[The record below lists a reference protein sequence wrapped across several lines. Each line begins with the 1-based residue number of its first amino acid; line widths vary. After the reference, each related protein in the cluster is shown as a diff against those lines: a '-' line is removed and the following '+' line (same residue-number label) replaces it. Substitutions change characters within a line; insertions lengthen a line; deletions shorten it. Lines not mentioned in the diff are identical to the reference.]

1 MNMKVNTKSIII
13 AAITFVLFLTGSMLI
28 VNKCT
33 RSSNDIAIDN
43 MAIVGDTL
51 TSEGKVMEFDYQ
63 NHKFIN
69 IVKCDENGN
78 TESFVVHDPNCRC
91 SVKKLNNITTVIT
104 NNDNHNSM
112 SSDSIVKANFRVVL
126 SKLNSLH
133 NDNAALM
140 KEVKTLRTEVAM
152 LKKMK
157 TNCTYKPIHRK
168 VQSKKR
174 K

>member
-1 MNMKVNTKSIII
+1 MKKVNTKSIII

-33 RSSNDIAIDN
+33 GSSNDI
-43 MAIVGDTL
+43 AIVGDTL

-69 IVKCDENGN
+69 IVKCNENGN
-78 TESFVVHDPNCRC
+78 AESFVVHDPNCRC

-104 NNDNHNSM
+104 NNDNHNKL
-112 SSDSIVKANFRVVL
+112 SSDSIMKTNFRVVL

-133 NDNAALM
+133 NDNVALM
-140 KEVKTLRTEVAM
+140 KEVKTLRTEVAI

-157 TNCTYKPIHRK
+157 TNCTYKSIHKK

-174 K
+174 R

>member
-1 MNMKVNTKSIII
+1 MKANIKSIII
-13 AAITFVLFLTGSMLI
+13 ANVTFVLFFIVSMFV

-33 RSSNDIAIDN
+33 GSSNDI
-43 MAIVGDTL
+43 AIVGDTL

-69 IVKCDENGN
+69 IVKADENGN
-78 TESFVVHDPNCRC
+78 QESFVVHDPNCRC
-91 SVKKLNNITTVIT
+91 SIKKLNNITTVIT

-133 NDNAALM
+133 NDNITLM
-140 KEVKTLRTEVAM
+140 KEVKTLRVEVAM

-157 TNCTYKPIHRK
+157 TNCTYKPVHK
-168 VQSKKR
+168 KSQSKKR

>member
-1 MNMKVNTKSIII
+1 MKVNIKSIII
-13 AAITFVLFLTGSMLI
+13 AAITFVLFLTGSMLL

-33 RSSNDIAIDN
+33 SKLNDI
-43 MAIVGDTL
+43 AIVGDTL
-51 TSEGKVMEFDYQ
+51 TSEGKVMEFEYQ

-69 IVKCDENGN
+69 IVKSDENGN
-78 TESFVVHDPNCRC
+78 TESFIVHDPNCRC

-104 NNDNHNSM
+104 NNDNHNSI

-126 SKLNSLH
+126 SKLNSLY
-133 NDNAALM
+133 NYNVALM
-140 KEVKTLRTEVAM
+140 KEIKTLRVEVAM

-157 TNCTYKPIHRK
+157 TNCTYKPVHK
-168 VQSKKR
+168 KSQPKKR

>member
-1 MNMKVNTKSIII
+1 MKKVNTKSAII
-13 AAITFVLFLTGSMLI
+13 AAITFVLFFTGSMLV

-33 RSSNDIAIDN
+33 GSSNDIV
-43 MAIVGDTL
+43 IVGDTL

-69 IVKCDENGN
+69 IVKSDENGN
-78 TESFVVHDPNCRC
+78 AESFVVHDPNCRC

-112 SSDSIVKANFRVVL
+112 SSDSIVKANFKVVL

-168 VQSKKR
+168 VQPKKR
-174 K
+174 R

>member
-1 MNMKVNTKSIII
+1 MKTNIKSIVI
-13 AAITFVLFLTGSMLI
+13 AAVTFVLFFIGSMFV

-33 RSSNDIAIDN
+33 GSSNDI
-43 MAIVGDTL
+43 AIVGDTL

-69 IVKCDENGN
+69 IVKADENGN
-78 TESFVVHDPNCRC
+78 QESFVVHDPNCRC

-126 SKLNSLH
+126 SKLNALH
-133 NDNAALM
+133 NDNISLM
-140 KEVKTLRTEVAM
+140 KEVKTLRVEVAM

-157 TNCTYKPIHRK
+157 TNCTYKPVHK
-168 VQSKKR
+168 KSQSKKR

>member
-1 MNMKVNTKSIII
+1 MKVINTKSIII
-13 AAITFVLFLTGSMLI
+13 AAITFVLFLAGSMLI

-33 RSSNDIAIDN
+33 GASNDI
-43 MAIVGDTL
+43 AIVGDTL

-69 IVKCDENGN
+69 IVKSDENGN
-78 TESFVVHDPNCRC
+78 AESFVVHDPNCRC
-91 SVKKLNNITTVIT
+91 SIKKLNNITTVIT

-112 SSDSIVKANFRVVL
+112 SSDSIIKANFRVVL

-133 NDNAALM
+133 NENISLM
-140 KEVKTLRTEVAM
+140 KEVKTLRVEVAM

-157 TNCTYKPIHRK
+157 TNCTYKPVHK
-168 VQSKKR
+168 KLQPKKR

>member
-1 MNMKVNTKSIII
+1 MKVINTKSIII
-13 AAITFVLFLTGSMLI
+13 AAITFVLFLAGSMII

-33 RSSNDIAIDN
+33 GSSNDI
-43 MAIVGDTL
+43 AIVGDTL

-69 IVKCDENGN
+69 IVKSGENGN
-78 TESFVVHDPNCRC
+78 TESFIVHDPNCRC
-91 SVKKLNNITTVIT
+91 SIKKLNNITTVIT

-112 SSDSIVKANFRVVL
+112 SSDSIIKANFRVVL

-133 NDNAALM
+133 NDNIVLM
-140 KEVKTLRTEVAM
+140 KEVKTLRVEVAM

-157 TNCTYKPIHRK
+157 TNCTYKPVHRK
-168 VQSKKR
+168 AQPKKR
-174 K
+174 R

>member
-1 MNMKVNTKSIII
+1 MKTNIKSIVI
-13 AAITFVLFLTGSMLI
+13 AAVTFVLFFIGSMFV

-33 RSSNDIAIDN
+33 GSSNDI
-43 MAIVGDTL
+43 AIVGDTL

-69 IVKCDENGN
+69 IVKADENGN
-78 TESFVVHDPNCRC
+78 QESFIVHDPNCRC

-126 SKLNSLH
+126 SKLNALH
-133 NDNAALM
+133 NDNISLM
-140 KEVKTLRTEVAM
+140 KEVKTLRVEVAM

-157 TNCTYKPIHRK
+157 TNCTYKPVHK
-168 VQSKKR
+168 KSQSKKR

>member
-1 MNMKVNTKSIII
+1 MKVNIKSAII
-13 AAITFVLFLTGSMLI
+13 AGITFILFLTGSMLI

-33 RSSNDIAIDN
+33 GSSNNI
-43 MAIVGDTL
+43 AIVGDTL

-69 IVKCDENGN
+69 IVKVDENGN
-78 TESFVVHDPNCRC
+78 QESFVVHDPNCRC

-112 SSDSIVKANFRVVL
+112 SSDSIMKANFKVVL

-133 NDNAALM
+133 NDNISLM
-140 KEVKTLRTEVAM
+140 KEVKTLRVEVAM

-157 TNCTYKPIHRK
+157 TNCAYKPIHRK

-174 K
+174 R

>member
-1 MNMKVNTKSIII
+1 MKVINTKSIII
-13 AAITFVLFLTGSMLI
+13 AAITFVLFLAGSMLI

-33 RSSNDIAIDN
+33 GASNDI
-43 MAIVGDTL
+43 AIVGDTL

-69 IVKCDENGN
+69 IVKSDENGN

-91 SVKKLNNITTVIT
+91 SIKKLNNITTVIT

-112 SSDSIVKANFRVVL
+112 SSDSIIKANFRVVL

-133 NDNAALM
+133 NDNIVLM
-140 KEVKTLRTEVAM
+140 KEVKALRVEVAM

-157 TNCTYKPIHRK
+157 TNCTYKPVHRK
-168 VQSKKR
+168 AQSKKR
-174 K
+174 R

>member
-1 MNMKVNTKSIII
+1 MKMNIKSIVILRVII
-13 AAITFVLFLTGSMLI
+13 STITFVLFFTGSMLI

-33 RSSNDIAIDN
+33 GSSNGI
-43 MAIVGDTL
+43 AIVGDTL

-69 IVKCDENGN
+69 IVKSDENSN
-78 TESFVVHDPNCRC
+78 QESFVVHDPNYRC

-104 NNDNHNSM
+104 NNDNYNSM

-133 NDNAALM
+133 NDNVALM
-140 KEVKTLRTEVAM
+140 KEVKTLCVEVAM

-157 TNCTYKPIHRK
+157 TNCTYKPAHRK
-168 VQSKKR
+168 VQPKKR

>member
-1 MNMKVNTKSIII
+1 MKKVNTKSIII

-33 RSSNDIAIDN
+33 GSSNDI
-43 MAIVGDTL
+43 AIVGDTL

-69 IVKCDENGN
+69 IVKSDENGN
-78 TESFVVHDPNCRC
+78 AESFVVHDPNCRC

-104 NNDNHNSM
+104 NNDNHNKLN
-112 SSDSIVKANFRVVL
+112 SDSIVKANFRVVL

-133 NDNAALM
+133 NDNAVLM

-168 VQSKKR
+168 VHPKKR
-174 K
+174 R

>member
-1 MNMKVNTKSIII
+1 MKVNTKSIII
-13 AAITFVLFLTGSMLI
+13 ACITFVLGFVGSMLV

-33 RSSNDIAIDN
+33 SETNKEN
-43 MAIVGDTL
+43 VVLVGDTL

-69 IVKCDENGN
+69 IVKMNDDGN
-78 TESFVVHDPNCRC
+78 QESFVVHDPNCRC
-91 SVKKLNNITTVIT
+91 LTKKLNNITTVIT
-104 NNDNHNSM
+104 NTDNHNKV
-112 SSDSIVKANFRVVL
+112 SSDSIMKANFRVVL

-133 NDNAALM
+133 NDNVALM

-157 TNCTYKPIHRK
+157 TNCTYKPVHKK
-168 VQSKKR
+168 VQPKKR
-174 K
+174 R

>member
-1 MNMKVNTKSIII
+1 MKANIKSIII
-13 AAITFVLFLTGSMLI
+13 ANVTFVLFFIVSMFV

-33 RSSNDIAIDN
+33 GSSNDI
-43 MAIVGDTL
+43 AIVGDTL

-69 IVKCDENGN
+69 IVKADGNGN
-78 TESFVVHDPNCRC
+78 QESFVVHDPNCRC

-126 SKLNSLH
+126 SKLNALH
-133 NDNAALM
+133 NDNISLM
-140 KEVKTLRTEVAM
+140 KEVKTLRVEVAI

-157 TNCTYKPIHRK
+157 ANCSYKPVHRK
-168 VQSKKR
+168 VQPKKR

>member
-1 MNMKVNTKSIII
+1 MKKVNTKSIII
-13 AAITFVLFLTGSMLI
+13 AAITFVLFLVGSMLV

-33 RSSNDIAIDN
+33 GSSNDI
-43 MAIVGDTL
+43 AIVGDTL

-69 IVKCDENGN
+69 IVKSDENGN
-78 TESFVVHDPNCRC
+78 QESFVVHDPNCRC
-91 SVKKLNNITTVIT
+91 SIKKLNNITTVIT

-112 SSDSIVKANFRVVL
+112 SSDSIVKTNFRVVL

-133 NDNAALM
+133 NDNIVLM

-157 TNCTYKPIHRK
+157 TNCTYRPVHKK

-174 K
+174 R

>member
-1 MNMKVNTKSIII
+1 MKKVNTKSIII

-33 RSSNDIAIDN
+33 GASNDI
-43 MAIVGDTL
+43 
-51 TSEGKVMEFDYQ
+51 
-63 NHKFIN
+63 
-69 IVKCDENGN
+69 VKSDENGN

-104 NNDNHNSM
+104 NNDNHNKL

-133 NDNAALM
+133 NDNVALM

-174 K
+174 R

>member
-1 MNMKVNTKSIII
+1 MKVINTKSIII
-13 AAITFVLFLTGSMLI
+13 AAITFVLFLAGSMLI

-33 RSSNDIAIDN
+33 GASNDI
-43 MAIVGDTL
+43 AIVGDTL

-69 IVKCDENGN
+69 IVKSDENGN
-78 TESFVVHDPNCRC
+78 AESFVVHDPNCRC
-91 SVKKLNNITTVIT
+91 SIKKLNNITTVIT

-112 SSDSIVKANFRVVL
+112 SSDSIIKANFRVVL

-133 NDNAALM
+133 NDNIVLM
-140 KEVKTLRTEVAM
+140 KEVKTLRVEVAI

-157 TNCTYKPIHRK
+157 TNCTYKPVHRK
-168 VQSKKR
+168 AQSKKR
-174 K
+174 R

>member
-1 MNMKVNTKSIII
+1 MKVNTKSIII
-13 AAITFVLFLTGSMLI
+13 AAITFVLFLTGSMLV

-33 RSSNDIAIDN
+33 GSSNDIAIL
-43 MAIVGDTL
+43 GDTL

-78 TESFVVHDPNCRC
+78 AESFVVHDPNCRC
-91 SVKKLNNITTVIT
+91 SIKKLNNITTVIM
-104 NNDNHNSM
+104 NNVNHNRM

-140 KEVKTLRTEVAM
+140 KEVKTLRTEIAM

-157 TNCTYKPIHRK
+157 TNCTYKPVHK
-168 VQSKKR
+168 KSQPKKR

>member
-1 MNMKVNTKSIII
+1 MKVNTKSIII
-13 AAITFVLFLTGSMLI
+13 ACITFVLGFVGSMLV

-33 RSSNDIAIDN
+33 SEASKENVVL
-43 MAIVGDTL
+43 VGDTL

-69 IVKCDENGN
+69 IVKMNDDGN
-78 TESFVVHDPNCRC
+78 QESFVVHDPNCKC
-91 SVKKLNNITTVIT
+91 LAKKLNNITTVIT
-104 NNDNHNSM
+104 NTDNHNKV
-112 SSDSIVKANFRVVL
+112 SSDSIMKANFRVIL

-133 NDNAALM
+133 NDNVALM
-140 KEVKTLRTEVAM
+140 KEVKTLKTEVAM

-157 TNCTYKPIHRK
+157 TNCTYKPINRK
-168 VQSKKR
+168 SYLKKR

>member
-1 MNMKVNTKSIII
+1 MKKVNTKSIII
-13 AAITFVLFLTGSMLI
+13 AAITFVLFLVGSMLI

-33 RSSNDIAIDN
+33 GASNDI
-43 MAIVGDTL
+43 AIVGDTL

-69 IVKCDENGN
+69 IVKSDENGN
-78 TESFVVHDPNCRC
+78 AESFVVHDPNCRC
-91 SVKKLNNITTVIT
+91 SIKKLNNITTVIT

-112 SSDSIVKANFRVVL
+112 SSDSIVKSNFRVVL
-126 SKLNSLH
+126 SKLNS
-133 NDNAALM
+133 LM

-157 TNCTYKPIHRK
+157 TNCTYRPVHKK

-174 K
+174 R

>member
-1 MNMKVNTKSIII
+1 MKVNTKSAII
-13 AAITFVLFLTGSMLI
+13 AVITFVLFLTGSMFI

-33 RSSNDIAIDN
+33 GSSNDIAIDN

-69 IVKCDENGN
+69 IVKSDENGN
-78 TESFVVHDPNCRC
+78 AESFVVHDPNCRC

-104 NNDNHNSM
+104 NNDNHNKL
-112 SSDSIVKANFRVVL
+112 SSDSIMKANFRVVL

-133 NDNAALM
+133 DDNAALM

-157 TNCTYKPIHRK
+157 TNCTYKPIHKK
-168 VQSKKR
+168 VQPKKR
-174 K
+174 R

>member
-1 MNMKVNTKSIII
+1 MKANTKSIII
-13 AAITFVLFLTGSMLI
+13 AAVTFVLFFTGSMFV

-33 RSSNDIAIDN
+33 GSSNNI
-43 MAIVGDTL
+43 AIVGDTL

-69 IVKCDENGN
+69 IVKVDENGN
-78 TESFVVHDPNCRC
+78 QESFVVHDPNCRC

-126 SKLNSLH
+126 SKLNSLY
-133 NDNAALM
+133 NSNAALM
-140 KEVKTLRTEVAM
+140 KEIKTLRVEVAM

-168 VQSKKR
+168 VQPKKR
-174 K
+174 R

>member
-1 MNMKVNTKSIII
+1 MKKVNTKSAII
-13 AAITFVLFLTGSMLI
+13 AAITFVLFLTGSMLV

-33 RSSNDIAIDN
+33 GSSNDIAI
-43 MAIVGDTL
+43 VGETL

-69 IVKCDENGN
+69 IVKSDENGN
-78 TESFVVHDPNCRC
+78 AESFVVHDPNCRC

-104 NNDNHNSM
+104 NNDNHNKL
-112 SSDSIVKANFRVVL
+112 SSDSIVKVNFRVVL

-133 NDNAALM
+133 NDNVALM

-157 TNCTYKPIHRK
+157 TNCTYKSIHKK
-168 VQSKKR
+168 VQPKKR
-174 K
+174 R

>member
-1 MNMKVNTKSIII
+1 MKKVNTKSIII
-13 AAITFVLFLTGSMLI
+13 AAITFVLFLAGSMLI

-33 RSSNDIAIDN
+33 GASNDI
-43 MAIVGDTL
+43 AIVGDTL

-69 IVKCDENGN
+69 IVKSDENGN
-78 TESFVVHDPNCRC
+78 AESFVVHDPNCRC
-91 SVKKLNNITTVIT
+91 SIKKLNNITTVIT

-112 SSDSIVKANFRVVL
+112 SSDSIIKANFRVVL

-133 NDNAALM
+133 NDNIVLM
-140 KEVKTLRTEVAM
+140 KEVKTLRVEVAM

-157 TNCTYKPIHRK
+157 INCAYKPVHRK
-168 VQSKKR
+168 AQPKKR
-174 K
+174 R

>member
-1 MNMKVNTKSIII
+1 MKVINTKSIII
-13 AAITFVLFLTGSMLI
+13 AAITFVLFLAGSMLI

-33 RSSNDIAIDN
+33 GASNDI
-43 MAIVGDTL
+43 AIVGDTL

-69 IVKCDENGN
+69 IVKSDENGN
-78 TESFVVHDPNCRC
+78 AESFVVHDPNCRC
-91 SVKKLNNITTVIT
+91 SIKKLNNITTVIT

-112 SSDSIVKANFRVVL
+112 SSDSIIKANFRVVL

-133 NDNAALM
+133 NDNIVLM
-140 KEVKTLRTEVAM
+140 KEVKALRVGVAM

-157 TNCTYKPIHRK
+157 INCTYKPVHRK
-168 VQSKKR
+168 AQSKKR
-174 K
+174 R

>member
-1 MNMKVNTKSIII
+1 MKVNIKSIII
-13 AAITFVLFLTGSMLI
+13 AAITFVLFFIGSVLV

-33 RSSNDIAIDN
+33 GSSNDI
-43 MAIVGDTL
+43 AIVGDTL

-69 IVKCDENGN
+69 IVKSDDNGN

-104 NNDNHNSM
+104 NNDNHNTI
-112 SSDSIVKANFRVVL
+112 SSDSIIKANFKVVI

-133 NDNAALM
+133 NENISLM
-140 KEVKTLRTEVAM
+140 KEVKTLRVEVAM

-157 TNCTYKPIHRK
+157 TNCTYKPVHK
-168 VQSKKR
+168 KSQSKKR

>member
-1 MNMKVNTKSIII
+1 
-13 AAITFVLFLTGSMLI
+13 
-28 VNKCT
+28 
-33 RSSNDIAIDN
+33 
-43 MAIVGDTL
+43 
-51 TSEGKVMEFDYQ
+51 MEFDYQ

-69 IVKCDENGN
+69 IVKSDENDN

-126 SKLNSLH
+126 SKLNSLY
-133 NDNAALM
+133 NDNVALM
-140 KEVKTLRTEVAM
+140 KEVKTLRVEVAM

-157 TNCTYKPIHRK
+157 TNCTYKPVHK
-168 VQSKKR
+168 KSQSKKR

>member
-1 MNMKVNTKSIII
+1 MKVNIKSIII
-13 AAITFVLFLTGSMLI
+13 AAITFVLFLTGSLLV
-28 VNKCT
+28 VNKCSN
-33 RSSNDIAIDN
+33 SSNDI
-43 MAIVGDTL
+43 AIVGDTL
-51 TSEGKVMEFDYQ
+51 TSKGKVMEFDYQ

-69 IVKCDENGN
+69 IVKVDDNGN
-78 TESFVVHDPNCRC
+78 QESFIVHDPNCRC

-133 NDNAALM
+133 NDNAALI
-140 KEVKTLRTEVAM
+140 KEVKTLRVEVAM

-157 TNCTYKPIHRK
+157 TNRTYKPIHRK
-168 VQSKKR
+168 VQPKKR

>member
-1 MNMKVNTKSIII
+1 MKVNTKSIII
-13 AAITFVLFLTGSMLI
+13 ACVTFVLGFVGSMLV

-33 RSSNDIAIDN
+33 SETSKENVVL
-43 MAIVGDTL
+43 VGDTL

-69 IVKCDENGN
+69 IVKMNDDGN
-78 TESFVVHDPNCRC
+78 QESFVVHDPNCRC
-91 SVKKLNNITTVIT
+91 LAKKLNNITTVIT
-104 NNDNHNSM
+104 NTDNHNKV
-112 SSDSIVKANFRVVL
+112 SSDSIMKANFRVVL

-133 NDNAALM
+133 NDNVTLM

-157 TNCTYKPIHRK
+157 TNPIWK
-168 VQSKKR
+168 VQLKKPTKYKKR
-174 K
+174 

>member
-1 MNMKVNTKSIII
+1 MKKVNTKSIII
-13 AAITFVLFLTGSMLI
+13 SAITFVLFFTGSMLV

-33 RSSNDIAIDN
+33 GKSNDI
-43 MAIVGDTL
+43 AIVGDTL

-69 IVKCDENGN
+69 IVKSDENSN
-78 TESFVVHDPNCRC
+78 QESFVVHDPNCRC
-91 SVKKLNNITTVIT
+91 SIKKLNNITTVIT
-104 NNDNHNSM
+104 NNDNHNTI
-112 SSDSIVKANFRVVL
+112 SSDSIIKANFKVVI

-133 NDNAALM
+133 NENISLM
-140 KEVKTLRTEVAM
+140 KEVKTLRVEVAM

-157 TNCTYKPIHRK
+157 TNCTYKPVHK
-168 VQSKKR
+168 KSQPKKR

>member
-1 MNMKVNTKSIII
+1 MKVINTKSIII

-33 RSSNDIAIDN
+33 GSSNDI
-43 MAIVGDTL
+43 AIVGDTL

-69 IVKCDENGN
+69 IVKSDENGN
-78 TESFVVHDPNCRC
+78 AESFVVHDPNCRC
-91 SVKKLNNITTVIT
+91 SIKKLNNITTVIT

-112 SSDSIVKANFRVVL
+112 SSDSIIKSNFRVVL

-133 NDNAALM
+133 NDNIVLM
-140 KEVKTLRTEVAM
+140 KEVKTLRVEVAM

-157 TNCTYKPIHRK
+157 TNCTYKPVHKK
-168 VQSKKR
+168 VQPKKR
-174 K
+174 R

>member
-1 MNMKVNTKSIII
+1 MKTNIKSIVI
-13 AAITFVLFLTGSMLI
+13 AAVTFVLFFIGSMFV

-33 RSSNDIAIDN
+33 GSSNDI
-43 MAIVGDTL
+43 AIVGDTL
-51 TSEGKVMEFDYQ
+51 TSEGKVMEFDYK

-69 IVKCDENGN
+69 IVKADENGN
-78 TESFVVHDPNCRC
+78 QESFVVHDPNCRC

-133 NDNAALM
+133 NDNISLM
-140 KEVKTLRTEVAM
+140 KEVKTLRIEVAM

-157 TNCTYKPIHRK
+157 INCTYKPVHK
-168 VQSKKR
+168 KSQPKKR

>member
-1 MNMKVNTKSIII
+1 MKANIKSIII

-33 RSSNDIAIDN
+33 SKSNDI
-43 MAIVGDTL
+43 AIVGDTL
-51 TSEGKVMEFDYQ
+51 TSEGKVMEFEYQ

-69 IVKCDENGN
+69 IVKSDENDN
-78 TESFVVHDPNCRC
+78 MESFVVHDPNCRC
-91 SVKKLNNITTVIT
+91 SIKKLNNITTVIT
-104 NNDNHNSM
+104 NNDNHNRM

-126 SKLNSLH
+126 SKLNSLY
-133 NDNAALM
+133 NYNVALM
-140 KEVKTLRTEVAM
+140 KEVKTLRVEVAM

-157 TNCTYKPIHRK
+157 TNCTYKPVNRK
-168 VQSKKR
+168 LQSKKR